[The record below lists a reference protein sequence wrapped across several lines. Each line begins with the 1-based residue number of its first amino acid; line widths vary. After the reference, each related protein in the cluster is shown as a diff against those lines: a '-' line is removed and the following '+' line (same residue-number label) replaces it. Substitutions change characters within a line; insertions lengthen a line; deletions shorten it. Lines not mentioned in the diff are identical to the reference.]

1 MITIDEVKAHLR
13 LNGTADDAVLTAFI
27 ATAAAH
33 VTNYI
38 GIVYADGDAP
48 APVKSAALLMVGDLY
63 ENRERQTDRPLSV
76 NTTFVDLL
84 NPYRALA
91 A

>member
-1 MITIDEVKAHLR
+1 MITVDEVKAHLR

-38 GIVYADGDAP
+38 GIVYAEGDAP
-48 APVKSAALLMVGDLY
+48 APVKSAALLLVGDLN
-63 ENRERQTDRPLSV
+63 EHRERQTERPLSE
-76 NTTFVDLL
+76 NSTFILL
-84 NPYRALA
+84 LDPYRALEA
-91 A
+91 

>member
-13 LNGTADDAVLTAFI
+13 LNDTGEDAVLTAFV

-38 GIVYADGDAP
+38 GIVYAEGAAP

-63 ENRERQTDRPLSV
+63 ENREAQTDRPLSE
-76 NTTFVDLL
+76 NRTFIQLL
-84 NPYRALA
+84 NPYRMLEA
-91 A
+91 